1 MFLNSSYYS
10 SHNIQKR
17 NGNSK
22 NQRRNDRDRKNGRN
36 GKNGSRRG
44 GKDGGRDENRLP
56 KDKDAAED
64 FLNK

>member
-1 MFLNSSYYS
+1 MFLNSSFFR

-17 NGNSK
+17 GNSK
-22 NQRRNDRDRKNGRN
+22 NQRRGDRDRKNGRN
-36 GKNGSRRG
+36 GKNGRR